1 MLGCKQGGVW
11 NKKRCLAQENP
22 ERAKHVCNQLL
33 GKIRDIKRPE
43 DHSKFNSH
51 LLSPLGCQECL
62 DQVCGSLSPAQ
73 CHFSKWGFCIAY
85 LARKEYKSLLLPGVT
100 QGLSSIWQRSFPEW
114 KKASRIYLRK
124 TSFWRK
130 PWGNS
135 KVQRKG
141 KKSRSSWIEV
151 DASQLPASSPAKEC

>member
-1 MLGCKQGGVW
+1 MKHRVTLSLLEPPFWEMLGHKQGGVW

-33 GKIRDIKRPE
+33 GEIRDIKRPE

-73 CHFSKWGFCIAY
+73 CHFSKWGLRNTKVF
-85 LARKEYKSLLLPGVT
+85 
-100 QGLSSIWQRSFPEW
+100 SFQVWHKGFP
-114 KKASRIYLRK
+114 ASVGEV
-124 TSFWRK
+124 S
-130 PWGNS
+130 PS
-135 KVQRKG
+135 G
-141 KKSRSSWIEV
+141 KKPQGFISEKHHSEGSPEEIQRYKGREKNL
-151 DASQLPASSPAKEC
+151 DPAG

>member
-1 MLGCKQGGVW
+1 MKHRVMLSLLEAPRWEMLGCKQGSVW
-11 NKKRCLAQENP
+11 NKKMCLAQENP

-73 CHFSKWGFCIAY
+73 CHFSKWGFLHSLFGEEGIQKASPSRCDTRAFQH
-85 LARKEYKSLLLPGVT
+85 LMEKFPRVEKSLKD
-100 QGLSSIWQRSFPEW
+100 LSQKNIILKE
-114 KKASRIYLRK
+114 ALRK
-124 TSFWRK
+124 FKGTK
-130 PWGNS
+130 
-135 KVQRKG
+135 KG
-141 KKSRSSWIEV
+141 KKI
-151 DASQLPASSPAKEC
+151 